1 MGRSLL
7 LPVLMLGTFGA
18 KPMYNGGTTESLQAA
33 VKARIPARIHR
44 PLLTWWRQLRRKPI
58 PTSLLTGLEPVSRIW
73 GLDRGSAIDHYYI
86 EKFLSRHTADI
97 RGATLEMADARYTR
111 KFGGDRVS
119 KSDVLHLVAG
129 NPEATLI
136 GDLATGAG
144 IPRDAFDCMI
154 VINTFLLIY
163 DVRAAI
169 ANCYHALKEGGVLL
183 AHFTGTASRCPDDAA
198 WAGDFW
204 RFTSASARKLCE
216 EMFPAQNVTV
226 TVFGNVRTATA
237 YLYGLAAEELQP
249 EELDYRDPNYEVAIL
264 VRAVKP
270 VANS

>member
-1 MGRSLL
+1 MD
-7 LPVLMLGTFGA
+7 
-18 KPMYNGGTTESLQAA
+18 NGGTTQSLQAA
-33 VKARIPARIHR
+33 VKATIPARIHR

-58 PTSLLTGLEPVSRIW
+58 PANLLTGLEPVSRIW

-86 EKFLSRHTADI
+86 EKFLSLHAADI
-97 RGATLEMADARYTR
+97 RGATLEMADSRYTR

-119 KSDVLHLVAG
+119 QSDVLHLVPG

-144 IPRDAFDCMI
+144 IPRAAFDCLI